1 MEIKVDALVLRTA
14 DYGESDRMLT
24 LFTLQNGKLSAA
36 AKGVRKAKAR
46 LNFAAQPFC
55 FGEYVLAQKGERYT
69 VISAF
74 ATDAFYG
81 LRMDIGKLYAAAS
94 LAGLCDAVLPEG
106 LVNEELFLLAVTALG
121 EMCEKEETEALLR
134 SVISDYYRSVLVE
147 DAGSTSFNTKL
158 EIYAETMGT
167 KILVLFLGIY
177 LGIIFLLTS
186 AAVLALQQ
194 LSQAADNQERYAV
207 LTRLGVEEKMRDR
220 SVYVQV
226 FLAFFLPLFLAV
238 IHSVVGMTA
247 ANNAIAQVGQLDSVA
262 SSAVTAVFILV
273 VYGAYFLATC
283 WGSRRIVRGR

>member
-81 LRMDIGKLYAAAS
+81 LRMDVGKLYAAAS

-121 EMCEKEETEALLR
+121 EMCEKEETEALISFFLR
-134 SVISDYYRSVLVE
+134 
-147 DAGSTSFNTKL
+147 
-158 EIYAETMGT
+158 
-167 KILVLFLGIY
+167 
-177 LGIIFLLTS
+177 LLTLSGYMIDLS
-186 AAVLALQQ
+186 ACADCGAPLTGKPYFDFAGGCFTCENCARGSRVRESTFQLLRKCAGMEYDPAYILPEAGKRALRLLYLYFTRKTETQVKA
-194 LSQAADNQERYAV
+194 LSQYIE
-207 LTRLGVEEKMRDR
+207 
-220 SVYVQV
+220 
-226 FLAFFLPLFLAV
+226 FL
-238 IHSVVGMTA
+238 
-247 ANNAIAQVGQLDSVA
+247 
-262 SSAVTAVFILV
+262 
-273 VYGAYFLATC
+273 
-283 WGSRRIVRGR
+283 

>member
-81 LRMDIGKLYAAAS
+81 LRMDVGKLYAAAS

-121 EMCEKEETEALLR
+121 EMCEKEETEALISFFLR
-134 SVISDYYRSVLVE
+134 
-147 DAGSTSFNTKL
+147 
-158 EIYAETMGT
+158 
-167 KILVLFLGIY
+167 
-177 LGIIFLLTS
+177 LLTLSGYMIDLS
-186 AAVLALQQ
+186 ACADFDFSGGCFTCEDCARGSRVRESTFQLLRKCAGMEYDPAYILPEAGKRALRLLYLYFTRKTETQVKA
-194 LSQAADNQERYAV
+194 LSQYID
-207 LTRLGVEEKMRDR
+207 
-220 SVYVQV
+220 
-226 FLAFFLPLFLAV
+226 FL
-238 IHSVVGMTA
+238 
-247 ANNAIAQVGQLDSVA
+247 
-262 SSAVTAVFILV
+262 
-273 VYGAYFLATC
+273 
-283 WGSRRIVRGR
+283 